1 MSIET
6 TSHARSLAIVKPGS
20 AGTRTKSPLARRT
33 GLWPSTVSQH
43 SPISTRPKPAKFI
56 RERRTAQRPA
66 PSITFVPIARG
77 RSRVITSANGSMSR
91 TIYNGLL
98 MRNYRQSC
106 RGQLV
111 SIRISLGDENG
122 SDYWQLVG
130 LRQSNCTALPQQWL
144 ECRCDDASA
153 SRRPLQRKFEQFAC
167 NCARRDRCGECSGGR
182 QRSAR
187 CVRWRRRPRQQ
198 CRLWSVLA
206 ARNDLGRVDPP
217 LVSNQYAWHH
227 RDGPVNRAAHAPAW
241 LGHDCQR
248 HVQCR
253 IQSRASRFRVCCN
266 QNRSRGL
273 LGSALPR
280 ACAVWHPCK
289 IGRAWLRTGH
299 QVPSKHD
306 GVQRCELVSGA
317 LPAATERADE
327 QSTRI
332 HNGSRRCRKRSLF
345 GSQRY
350 RRNPPIPS
358 RGRFNGQHEDA
369 SWTERR

>member
-1 MSIET
+1 MKT
-6 TSHARSLAIVKPGS
+6 
-20 AGTRTKSPLARRT
+20 
-33 GLWPSTVSQH
+33 
-43 SPISTRPKPAKFI
+43 
-56 RERRTAQRPA
+56 
-66 PSITFVPIARG
+66 
-77 RSRVITSANGSMSR
+77 
-91 TIYNGLL
+91 
-98 MRNYRQSC
+98 
-106 RGQLV
+106 
-111 SIRISLGDENG
+111 DENG

-253 IQSRASRFRVCCN
+253 IQSRASRFRVCCD

-306 GVQRCELVSGA
+306 GQLVRPWRA
-317 LPAATERADE
+317 ARRPAAKPTRFPTKLRRVSAMWKTSPWPTNWRFSANQAALSCSTSLATLLRTTTAWLQSNAVGRVPGSRSAARPSCSWRTSEMVT
-327 QSTRI
+327 STRPFQI
-332 HNGSRRCRKRSLF
+332 
-345 GSQRY
+345 
-350 RRNPPIPS
+350 
-358 RGRFNGQHEDA
+358 
-369 SWTERR
+369 